1 MKKLIILLVVIM
13 IGCCIACTSSETKN
27 DNKNISSEKD
37 ENCAMIKTEEGNLIV
52 KFNDIENYK
61 IDESAEKIII
71 ADKDDDTKFSTV
83 YVIKSSDYDRYM
95 GELKKEA
102 KEGKMK
108 SVYKSTRKINTTNIN
123 SNGVKETQT
132 TTMYKYV
139 DSLDIEQHLYV
150 ITKDNSNIVTFIA
163 NSHSKEAA
171 EDIFFNLDVIME

>member
-13 IGCCIACTSSETKN
+13 SGSCMACTSSETKN
-27 DNKNISSEKD
+27 DNNISSEKD
-37 ENCAMIKTEEGNLIV
+37 DNSAMLKTEDGNLTV

-61 IDESAEKIII
+61 IDELAEKIII

>member
-27 DNKNISSEKD
+27 DNNISSEKD
-37 ENCAMIKTEEGNLIV
+37 ENSAMIKTEDGNLTV

-102 KEGKMK
+102 
-108 SVYKSTRKINTTNIN
+108 
-123 SNGVKETQT
+123 
-132 TTMYKYV
+132 
-139 DSLDIEQHLYV
+139 
-150 ITKDNSNIVTFIA
+150 FIA